1 MRFFLCLLI
10 FLICFKSYAS
20 KKIHVAVASNFISTF
35 NEIKK
40 KFLKINDGLILV
52 SKGSTAKLYSQIMN
66 DAPIDFFLSA
76 DQKTILKIPQN
87 KKIEKSQFTYA
98 IGNIVLFSKRRINN
112 LNKIFTRNKNKRMVI
127 ANPKLSPYGEAS
139 KIYLKAID
147 IWPLVEKNI
156 ILATNINQVSSFIYS
171 GNADLGIVSFS
182 DTLKLVRYNLGYL
195 EKIPEYKYPK
205 IKQDAILLTKAKNNK
220 FCKLFYNYFK
230 SKDANKIITS
240 YGYKI
245 MN

>member
-87 KKIEKSQFTYA
+87 KKIENSQFTYA
-98 IGNIVLFSKRRINN
+98 IGNIVLFSKRSIDS
-112 LNKIFTRNKNKRMVI
+112 LNKFFTKNEKKRIVI

-139 KIYLKAID
+139 KFYLKSIG

-171 GNADLGIVSFS
+171 GNVDLGIISFS
-182 DTLKLVRYNLGYL
+182 DTLKLNSYNLGYL
-195 EKIPEYKYPK
+195 EKIPEDKYPK

-220 FCKLFYNYFK
+220 FCILFYNYLK
-230 SKDANKIITS
+230 SENVKKIIIS